1 MRHAEERT
9 VSGFPLD
16 YAPLSTASLLA
27 TYAAAP
33 DRLVRALDGVSDAE
47 LRSHPIPGKWSIQ
60 EIAIHVSDSETVG
73 AVRFRK
79 VLVEDLPVLPGYDES
94 AWAAGLRYGQRD
106 ASFRRASLHTFRN
119 LRETTAAILGEVPTA
134 DWAREG
140 RHPEWGAVTL
150 RQLLEL
156 YADHGERHIE
166 QIVERRRVLGH
177 SPGPVS
183 LLPVRLY

>member
-1 MRHAEERT
+1 MRHAEEQAIAE
-9 VSGFPLD
+9 FPRI
-16 YAPLSTASLLA
+16 YAPLSTASLLE

-33 DRLVRALDGVSDAE
+33 DRLVRALDGFSHAE
-47 LRSHPIPGKWSIQ
+47 LRAHPISGKWSIQ
-60 EIAIHVSDSETVG
+60 EIAIHVSDSETIG
-73 AVRFRK
+73 AIRIRK
-79 VLVEDLPVLPGYDES
+79 VLMEHQPVLPGYDES
-94 AWAAGLRYGQRD
+94 VWAAGLRYDRRD

-119 LRETTAAILGEVPTA
+119 LRETTAAILGEVSPP

-140 RHPEWGAVTL
+140 RHPEWGTVTL

-166 QIVERRRVLGH
+166 QIVERRKILGR
-177 SPGPVS
+177 SDGPAS

>member
-1 MRHAEERT
+1 MRHAEEQVIAEFPRIYAALST
-9 VSGFPLD
+9 VS
-16 YAPLSTASLLA
+16 LLE

-33 DRLVRALDGVSDAE
+33 DRLVRALDGLSDAE
-47 LRSHPIPGKWSIQ
+47 LRAHPVPEKWSIQ
-60 EIAIHVSDSETVG
+60 EIAIHVSDSETIG
-73 AVRFRK
+73 AIRVRK
-79 VLVEDLPVLPGYDES
+79 VLMEHQPVLPGYDES
-94 AWAAGLRYGQRD
+94 IWAAGLRYDRRD

-119 LRETTAAILGEVPTA
+119 LRETTAAILREVAPP

-140 RHPEWGAVTL
+140 RHPEWGAL

-166 QIVERRRVLGH
+166 QIVERRKILGH
-177 SPGPVS
+177 SPGPAS